1 MARRWHIGCSP
12 LPVVNTEHGV
22 WRRLTPDTIAELPES
37 GAVFEVANLVRTVHY
52 IGTARGNLRQRVAT
66 WSQEDAKHSPTPGGF
81 FIRYEPAAAEDKAL
95 EDRLATYRANHGG
108 RLPTGN
114 NREQPS
120 TVSKLASRN
129 AA

>member
-1 MARRWHIGCSP
+1 M
-12 LPVVNTEHGV
+12 NTEHGV

-81 FIRYEPAAAEDKAL
+81 FIRYEPAAVEDKAL

-120 TVSKLASRN
+120 TVSKLSSRN

>member
-1 MARRWHIGCSP
+1 VAYRLQPG
-12 LPVVNTEHGV
+12 PVMNAEHAN

-52 IGTARGNLRQRVAT
+52 IGTARGNLRQRIAN
-66 WSQEDAKHSPTPGGF
+66 WSQEQAKLSPTPGGY
-81 FIRYEPAAAEDKAL
+81 FIRYETASVEDKAL
-95 EDRLATYRANHGG
+95 EDRLSTYRANHGG

-114 NREQPS
+114 REQTT
-120 TVSKLASRN
+120 TVSKTTSRP

>member
-1 MARRWHIGCSP
+1 M
-12 LPVVNTEHGV
+12 NTEHTV

-37 GAVFEVANLVRTVHY
+37 GAVFEIANLVRTVHY

-66 WSQEDAKHSPTPGGF
+66 WSQEDAKHSPMPGGYF
-81 FIRYEPAAAEDKAL
+81 VRYEPAAAEDKAL
-95 EDRLATYRANHGG
+95 EDRLQSYRAAHGG

-114 NREQPS
+114 REQPA

>member
-1 MARRWHIGCSP
+1 M
-12 LPVVNTEHGV
+12 NTEHAI

-52 IGTARGNLRQRVAT
+52 IGTAQGNLRQRVAT
-66 WSQEDAKHSPTPGGF
+66 WSTEQAKLSPTPGGY
-81 FIRYEPAAAEDKAL
+81 FIRYLPASVEDKAL
-95 EDRLATYRANHGG
+95 EDRLSSYRAAHGG

-114 NREQPS
+114 REQTT
-120 TVSKLASRN
+120 TVSKTTSRT